1 MGYATVTDFNLGQP
15 LPPQFQPPQ
24 LESNWASA
32 LANVGE
38 MLGAIV
44 ASGPQGAQQAAS
56 RIEARNEGAR
66 QRAWNAFTRMQDMQF
81 QAAQKQMDRNH
92 DAAMRRMDHA
102 LTKGDEINQAAGQLA
117 AKFLASPAQF
127 ETFKSVNQG
136 LGVDANAPANVW
148 ALRAAQSLGPRGA
161 LATFD
166 GMATRT
172 EAEAELA
179 SMGVTLEPGQDPLA
193 VRAEIT
199 RRQGPA
205 VNLLE
210 QHEARLGSIDDR
222 LNAARQ
228 TGASPEEMKQLIAS
242 LSTEL
247 AGWQDRFTSLGT
259 TYGEFYEPGG
269 MGDRQGLPGKF
280 ASVAARAATVAGA
293 LGFVDD
299 TNLKRA
305 AVGTNPREL
314 RLTSPLFA
322 PDILA
327 SEGLRAEAVADYSAV
342 HGETFNNQL
351 RNLATQSE
359 DTLIGVFGEEVYRQT
374 IKPLIDGGKDFNQL
388 VSDAMALQGSGT
400 QAGEAAATIGLI
412 SRFANVG
419 DRNAEIARYN
429 AIEAQVDSQT
439 ALFQNELGQLGLAVD
454 ELGTLDLD
462 TAIRSSIQYDPQRG
476 ATVREGGLFIDDNV
490 LNNVF
495 GAVLENEWSARSLED
510 PVGAAAALATRIR
523 SLGDTPLGNG
533 LRRKANELFK
543 SRFMG
548 RNMPMELHP
557 DLAEFYLRTDANP
570 VAYGNSEQLGR
581 RAEDIFGA
589 LTSPS
594 VPSFLTMTGEDADA
608 FLTWAGV
615 SEELKRGR
623 LKYLT
628 SNKLSNVDDDVKSP
642 LVRGNLLAGVYQA
655 NRAQLRTLPLL
666 ENMSERLRKQMSEQA
681 NLSEADFADEY
692 GRLIDGIRLKR
703 FLDLRLEPGNPLYSV
718 QKRLNEMPPRDVYNT
733 VIAGQGMP
741 LGDLFPNNGEVPYE
755 SLGFGPSV
763 DFAYE
768 AEAYG
773 ATTRGTAD
781 TTSLRNLGTDIA
793 ADLDRRRSLISAEG
807 RPGFEPVI
815 NIDVAVGPDIEL
827 RRLDSQ
833 AIAQAEQET
842 VRRLEKIAG
851 EEYIMADQSGA
862 RGALDRGLVFGLLQY
877 AADHPAID
885 LSGREE
891 FATQIKDQ
899 VEPLFGESLVP
910 NIEKGPALLAAL
922 GQELKNATDAE
933 AAIRGMFRGSSVML
947 GQLIT
952 ASKELPQGDMRAAA
966 ITSSKAAFD
975 RSLRDIEALA
985 MDDRI
990 LTLKMAEIGD
1000 PTVLAELEQVN
1011 WDGMRSGTSDEEIA
1025 NARWYKAAVLW
1036 AALNK
1041 AAYAREQ

>member
-1 MGYATVTDFNLGQP
+1 MPA
-15 LPPQFQPPQ
+15 QFQPPQ
-24 LESNWASA
+24 FQSNPAMA

-38 MLGAIV
+38 ILGALV

-56 RIEARNEGAR
+56 RIDARNEGAR

-127 ETFKSVNQG
+127 ETFKSVNPG

-161 LATFD
+161 IATFD

-179 SMGVTLEPGQDPLA
+179 SMGVTVEPGQDPQTI
-193 VRAEIT
+193 RAEIT

-210 QHEARLGSIDDR
+210 EHEARLGSIDER

-228 TGASPEEMKQLIAS
+228 SGASPEEMKQLVAS

-259 TYGEFYEPGG
+259 TYNEFYEPGG

-322 PDILA
+322 PDIVA
-327 SEGLRAEAVADYSAV
+327 SEGLRAEAVSEYSAA
-342 HGETFNNQL
+342 HGEAFNTQL

-388 VSDAMALQGSGT
+388 ISDAMALQGSGT

-419 DRNAEIARYN
+419 DRNAEIARYH
-429 AIEAQVDSQT
+429 AIENQVENQT
-439 ALFQNELGQLGLAVD
+439 AQFENELGLLGLAVD
-454 ELGTLDLD
+454 ELGALDLD
-462 TAIRSSIQYDPQRG
+462 TAIRSSIDYDPSNG
-476 ATVREGGLFIDDNV
+476 ATVRKGGLFIDDDV

-523 SLGDTPLGNG
+523 SLGNTPLGNG

-548 RNMPMELHP
+548 TGMPMELHP
-557 DLAEFYLRTDANP
+557 DLAEFYLRTDAGP

-581 RAEDIFGA
+581 RAEDIFSA

-608 FLTWAGV
+608 FLTWQGV
-615 SEELKRGR
+615 SDRLKGGKLAHIATKRLKR
-623 LKYLT
+623 
-628 SNKLSNVDDDVKSP
+628 VDDDVKSP
-642 LVRGNLLAGVYQA
+642 LVRGNLLAGAYNA
-655 NRAQLRTLPLL
+655 YRPQLQELRPLDQ
-666 ENMSERLRKQMSEQA
+666 MPERLRKQMAEHA

-773 ATTRGTAD
+773 ATTRGAAD
-781 TTSLRNLGTDIA
+781 ITSLRNLGNDIA
-793 ADLDRRRSLISAEG
+793 ADLDRRRSLISTEG
-807 RPGFEPVI
+807 SPGFEPVI
-815 NIDVAVGPDIEL
+815 NIDLAVGPDIEL

-833 AIAQAEQET
+833 AIEQAERET
-842 VRRLEKIAG
+842 VRRLEKIQA
-851 EEYIMADQSGA
+851 EEMVIADQTGV
-862 RGALDRGLVFGLLQY
+862 RGALDRGMIFGVLQY
-877 AADHPAID
+877 AADHPVLD
-885 LSGREE
+885 LGGREE
-891 FATQIKDQ
+891 FAKQIYTQIESVGGK
-899 VEPLFGESLVP
+899 SLVP
-910 NIEKGPALLAAL
+910 GIEKGAALLPALED
-922 GQELKNATDAE
+922 ELKNATDGE
-933 AAIRGMFRGSSVML
+933 ATIRGMFRGTSLML
-947 GQLIT
+947 GQLI
-952 ASKELPQGDMRAAA
+952 ADSQAMPQSGPRAATISA
-966 ITSSKAAFD
+966 SKAAFD
-975 RSLRDIEALA
+975 RSIRDIEALA

-990 LTLKMAEIGD
+990 LTLKMGDIAD
-1000 PTVLAELEQVN
+1000 PTILAELEQVD
-1011 WDGMRSGTSDEEIA
+1011 WDGLRNGTSDEEIA
-1025 NARWYKAAVLW
+1025 NARWYKAAILW
-1036 AALNK
+1036 AATSK

>member
-1 MGYATVTDFNLGQP
+1 
-15 LPPQFQPPQ
+15 
-24 LESNWASA
+24 
-32 LANVGE
+32 

-56 RIEARNEGAR
+56 RIDARNEGAR

-117 AKFLASPAQF
+117 AKFMASPAQF

-136 LGVDANAPANVW
+136 LGVDVNAPANVW

-179 SMGVTLEPGQDPLA
+179 SMNITLQPGQDPLA

-199 RRQGPA
+199 RRRGPA

-210 QHEARLGSIDDR
+210 DLEAKLGSVDDR

-228 TGASPEEMKQLIAS
+228 SGASPEEMKQLVAS
-242 LSTEL
+242 LSREL

-259 TYGEFYEPGG
+259 TYNEFYEPGG
-269 MGDRQGLPGKF
+269 MGDSSGLPGKF

-314 RLTSPLFA
+314 KLTSPLFA
-322 PDILA
+322 PDIVA
-327 SEGLRAEAVADYSAV
+327 SEGLRAEAVSDYSAV
-342 HGETFNNQL
+342 HGEAFNNQL

-388 VSDAMALQGSGT
+388 ISDAMALQGSGT
-400 QAGEAAATIGLI
+400 QAGEAAATLGLI

-419 DRNAEIARYN
+419 DRNAEIARYT

-439 ALFQNELGQLGLAVD
+439 ALFQNELGQLGLAVN

-490 LNNVF
+490 LDNVF
-495 GAVLENEWSARSLED
+495 GAVLENEWSTRALED
-510 PVGAAAALATRIR
+510 PVGAAASLATRIR

-543 SRFMG
+543 ARFMG
-548 RNMPMELHP
+548 RGIPMELHP

-581 RAEDIFGA
+581 RAEDIFSA

-608 FLTWAGV
+608 FLTWTGV
-615 SEELKRGR
+615 SDELKRGSLR
-623 LKYLT
+623 YIT

-655 NRAQLRTLPLL
+655 NRSQLRTLPTLDNL
-666 ENMSERLRKQMSEQA
+666 SERLRKQMAEQA

-703 FLDLRLEPGNPLYSV
+703 FLDLRLEPGNPLYGV

-768 AEAYG
+768 AEVYG

-815 NIDVAVGPDIEL
+815 NIDIAVGPDIEL

-877 AADHPAID
+877 AADHPVID

-910 NIEKGPALLAAL
+910 GMEKGPALLAAL

-990 LTLKMAEIGD
+990 LTTKMAAIGD